1 MMIGFYLPLFLGYI
15 VLTFVLPES
24 APHVTLPPSV
34 VWSFFGLAC
43 PLLIHSLW
51 ALWSVVRAWD
61 DPAAGALRLASV
73 GILAFEF
80 AVVLLLLRIPFT
92 LPH

>member
-1 MMIGFYLPLFLGYI
+1 MMIGFYIPLFLGYI
-15 VLTFVLPES
+15 VLTFVLPQS
-24 APHVTLPPSV
+24 APHVTLPPSI

-43 PLLIHSLW
+43 PLLFHSLW
-51 ALWSVVRAWD
+51 ALRSVVRAWD

-73 GILAFEF
+73 GILSFEF